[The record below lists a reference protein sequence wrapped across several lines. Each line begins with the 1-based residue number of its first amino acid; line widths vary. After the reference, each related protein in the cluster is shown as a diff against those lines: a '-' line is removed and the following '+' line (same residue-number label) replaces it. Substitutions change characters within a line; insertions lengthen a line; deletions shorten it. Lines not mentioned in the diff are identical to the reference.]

1 MIPKEN
7 KGYNFDSYLPTKY
20 WNIKTRIE
28 YIQRRIIVFSIMYYE
43 LSESPLDDK
52 QYDSIA
58 YQLVE
63 YMNTTPKEI
72 LEQTKYWYVFYDF
85 DGSTG
90 FDLPYRLTK
99 EDKDYLYKIAR
110 HIKALWKSGGK
121 ENGKQTNNEKRN
133 NKKRTHKLKT

>member
-1 MIPKEN
+1 MLPEIG
-7 KGYNFDSYLPTKY
+7 KGYDFDSYLPTRY
-20 WNIKTRIE
+20 WNNKTRIE
-28 YIQRRIIVFSIMYYE
+28 YLQRRIIVFSIMYYE
-43 LSESPLDDK
+43 LSESILDDK

-90 FDLPYRLTK
+90 FYLSYRLTE
-99 EDKDYLYKIAR
+99 EDKDYLYKIAQQV
-110 HIKALWKSGGK
+110 KALWKSGGK
-121 ENGKQTNNEKRN
+121 
-133 NKKRTHKLKT
+133 

>member
-1 MIPKEN
+1 MLPTIN
-7 KGYNFDSYLPTKY
+7 IGYEFDKYLPTKY
-20 WNIKTRIE
+20 WDNKTRIE

-52 QYDSIA
+52 QYDAIA

-72 LEQTKYWYVFYDF
+72 LEQTRYWYAFYDF

-90 FDLPYRLTK
+90 FYLPYRLTK
-99 EDKDYLYKIAR
+99 EDKEYLLDMAI
-110 HIKALWKSGGK
+110 HIKKLWKGG
-121 ENGKQTNNEKRN
+121 N
-133 NKKRTHKLKT
+133 NKNGNRQKRTDK

>member
-1 MIPKEN
+1 MLPDIG
-7 KGYNFDSYLPTKY
+7 KGYDFDKYLPTRY
-20 WNIKTRIE
+20 WNNKTRIE

-72 LEQTKYWYVFYDF
+72 LEQTRYWYVFYDF

-90 FDLPYRLTK
+90 FYLSYRLTP
-99 EDKDYLYKIAR
+99 EDKDYLYKIAQQV
-110 HIKALWKSGGK
+110 KKQWKGESK
-121 ENGKQTNNEKRN
+121 NVDNE
-133 NKKRTHKLKT
+133 KRTHKFKTQRK

>member
-1 MIPKEN
+1 MLPEIG
-7 KGYNFDSYLPTKY
+7 KGYDFDSYLPTRY
-20 WNIKTRIE
+20 WNNKTRIE

-63 YMNTTPKEI
+63 YMNTTPKKI

-90 FDLPYRLTK
+90 FYLPYRLTE

-110 HIKALWKSGGK
+110 QVKALWKSGGK
-121 ENGKQTNNEKRN
+121 QNVNNEKR
-133 NKKRTHKLKT
+133 THKPKTQRK

>member
-1 MIPKEN
+1 MLPEIG
-7 KGYNFDSYLPTKY
+7 KGYDFDSYLPTRY
-20 WNIKTRIE
+20 WNNKTRIE
-28 YIQRRIIVFSIMYYE
+28 YMQRRIIVFSIMYYE

-90 FDLPYRLTK
+90 FYLPYRLTE

-110 HIKALWKSGGK
+110 QVKALWKSGGK
-121 ENGKQTNNEKRN
+121 QNVNNEKR
-133 NKKRTHKLKT
+133 THKPKTQRR

>member
-1 MIPKEN
+1 MLPEIG
-7 KGYNFDSYLPTKY
+7 KGYDFDSYLPTRY
-20 WNIKTRIE
+20 WNNKTRIE

-90 FDLPYRLTK
+90 FYIYDML
-99 EDKDYLYKIAR
+99 
-110 HIKALWKSGGK
+110 
-121 ENGKQTNNEKRN
+121 
-133 NKKRTHKLKT
+133 NKKDKQYLTNIANHILKLYNSN

>member
-1 MIPKEN
+1 MLPEIG
-7 KGYNFDSYLPTKY
+7 KGYDFDSYLPTRY
-20 WNIKTRIE
+20 WNNKTRIE

-85 DGSTG
+85 DGTTG
-90 FDLPYRLTK
+90 YYLPYRLTE
-99 EDKDYLYKIAR
+99 EDKDYLYNIAQQ
-110 HIKALWKSGGK
+110 IKTLYKSGGIT
-121 ENGKQTNNEKRN
+121 NG
-133 NKKRTHKLKT
+133 

>member
-1 MIPKEN
+1 MLPEIG
-7 KGYNFDSYLPTKY
+7 KGYDFDSYLPTRY
-20 WNIKTRIE
+20 WNNKTRIE

-63 YMNTTPKEI
+63 YMNTTSKEI

-90 FDLPYRLTK
+90 FYLPYRLTE
-99 EDKDYLYKIAR
+99 EDKDYLYKIAQQV
-110 HIKALWKSGGK
+110 KALWKSGGK
-121 ENGKQTNNEKRN
+121 QNVDNE
-133 NKKRTHKLKT
+133 KRTHKPKTQRR

>member
-1 MIPKEN
+1 MLPEIG
-7 KGYNFDSYLPTKY
+7 KGYDFDSYLPTRY
-20 WNIKTRIE
+20 WNNKTRIE

-43 LSESPLDDK
+43 LNESPLDDK

-90 FDLPYRLTK
+90 FYLQYRLTE
-99 EDKDYLYKIAR
+99 EDKDYLHKIAQQV
-110 HIKALWKSGGK
+110 KALWKSGGK
-121 ENGKQTNNEKRN
+121 TNVDNE
-133 NKKRTHKLKT
+133 KRTHKPKTQRR

>member
-20 WNIKTRIE
+20 WNDKTRIE

-121 ENGKQTNNEKRN
+121 ENGKQTNNEKR
-133 NKKRTHKLKT
+133 THKLKTQRK

>member
-1 MIPKEN
+1 MLPEIG
-7 KGYNFDSYLPTKY
+7 KGYDFDSYLPTRY
-20 WNIKTRIE
+20 WNNKTRIE

-90 FDLPYRLTK
+90 FYLPYRLTE

-110 HIKALWKSGGK
+110 QVKALWKSGGK
-121 ENGKQTNNEKRN
+121 QNVNNEKR
-133 NKKRTHKLKT
+133 THKPKTQRR

>member
-1 MIPKEN
+1 MIPEIN
-7 KGYNFDSYLPTKY
+7 KGYDFDSYLPTRY
-20 WNIKTRIE
+20 WNNKTRIE

-52 QYDSIA
+52 QYDSIS

-90 FDLPYRLTK
+90 FYLPYRLTE
-99 EDKDYLYKIAR
+99 EDKDYLYNIAQQ
-110 HIKALWKSGGK
+110 IKTLYKSGGIT
-121 ENGKQTNNEKRN
+121 NG
-133 NKKRTHKLKT
+133 

>member
-1 MIPKEN
+1 MLPERE
-7 KGYNFDSYLPTKY
+7 KGYDFDSYLPTRS
-20 WNIKTRIE
+20 WNNKTRIE

-90 FDLPYRLTK
+90 FYLPYRLTK
-99 EDKDYLYKIAR
+99 EDKDYMYKIAR
-110 HIKALWKSGGK
+110 QVKALWKSGGK
-121 ENGKQTNNEKRN
+121 TNANNE
-133 NKKRTHKLKT
+133 KRTHKLKTQRK

>member
-1 MIPKEN
+1 MLPEIG
-7 KGYNFDSYLPTKY
+7 KGYDFDSYLPTRY
-20 WNIKTRIE
+20 WNNKTRIE

-90 FDLPYRLTK
+90 FYLPYRLTK
-99 EDKDYLYKIAR
+99 EDKDYLYKIAQQV
-110 HIKALWKSGGK
+110 KALWKSGGK
-121 ENGKQTNNEKRN
+121 TNVNNE
-133 NKKRTHKLKT
+133 KRTHKLKTQRR

>member
-1 MIPKEN
+1 MLPEIG
-7 KGYNFDSYLPTKY
+7 KGYDFDSYLPTRY
-20 WNIKTRIE
+20 WNNKTRIE

-90 FDLPYRLTK
+90 FYLPYRLTT
-99 EDKDYLYKIAR
+99 EDKDYLYKIAQQV
-110 HIKALWKSGGK
+110 KALWKSGGK
-121 ENGKQTNNEKRN
+121 ANGQQTNNEKR
-133 NKKRTHKLKT
+133 THKPKTQRR

>member
-1 MIPKEN
+1 MLPEIG
-7 KGYNFDSYLPTKY
+7 KGYDFDNYLPTRY
-20 WNIKTRIE
+20 WNNKTRIE

-90 FDLPYRLTK
+90 FYLPYKLTT
-99 EDKDYLYKIAR
+99 EDKDYLYKIAQQV
-110 HIKALWKSGGK
+110 KALWKSGGK
-121 ENGKQTNNEKRN
+121 TNVNNE
-133 NKKRTHKLKT
+133 KRTHKLKTQRK

>member
-1 MIPKEN
+1 MLPEIG
-7 KGYNFDSYLPTKY
+7 KGYDFDSYLPTRY
-20 WNIKTRIE
+20 WNNKTRIE

-90 FDLPYRLTK
+90 FYLPYRLTT
-99 EDKDYLYKIAR
+99 EDKDYLYKIAQQV
-110 HIKALWKSGGK
+110 KVLCKSGGK
-121 ENGKQTNNEKRN
+121 TNADNE
-133 NKKRTHKLKT
+133 KRTHKLKTQRR

>member
-1 MIPKEN
+1 MLPEIRR
-7 KGYNFDSYLPTKY
+7 KGYDFDSYLPTRY
-20 WNIKTRIE
+20 WNNKTRIE

-43 LSESPLDDK
+43 LNESPLDDK

-90 FDLPYRLTK
+90 FYLPYRLTE
-99 EDKDYLYKIAR
+99 EDKDYLYKIAKQV
-110 HIKALWKSGGK
+110 KALWKSGGK
-121 ENGKQTNNEKRN
+121 ENVNN
-133 NKKRTHKLKT
+133 

>member
-1 MIPKEN
+1 MLPEIG
-7 KGYNFDSYLPTKY
+7 KGYDFDSYLPTRY
-20 WNIKTRIE
+20 WNNKTRIE

-90 FDLPYRLTK
+90 FYLPYRLTE

-110 HIKALWKSGGK
+110 QVKALWKSGGK
-121 ENGKQTNNEKRN
+121 QNVDNEKG
-133 NKKRTHKLKT
+133 THKPKTQRR

>member
-1 MIPKEN
+1 MLPEIG
-7 KGYNFDSYLPTKY
+7 KGYDFDSYLPTRY
-20 WNIKTRIE
+20 WNNKTRIE

-90 FDLPYRLTK
+90 FYLSYRLTT
-99 EDKDYLYKIAR
+99 EDKDYLYKIAQQV
-110 HIKALWKSGGK
+110 KALWKSGGK
-121 ENGKQTNNEKRN
+121 TNVNNEKR
-133 NKKRTHKLKT
+133 THKPKTQRR

>member
-1 MIPKEN
+1 MLPDIG
-7 KGYNFDSYLPTKY
+7 KGYDFDKYLPTKY
-20 WNIKTRIE
+20 WSTKTRIE

-63 YMNTTPKEI
+63 YMNTTPKKI
-72 LEQTKYWYVFYDF
+72 LEQTYYWYVFYDF

-90 FDLPYRLTK
+90 FYLPYRLNKKDK
-99 EDKDYLYKIAR
+99 EYLTNLAGN
-110 HIKALWKSGGK
+110 IKRLWKSGGK
-121 ENGKQTNNEKRN
+121 EKCEKVKSR
-133 NKKRTHKLKT
+133 

>member
-1 MIPKEN
+1 MLPEIG
-7 KGYNFDSYLPTKY
+7 KGYDFDSYLPTRY
-20 WNIKTRIE
+20 WNNKTRIE

-90 FDLPYRLTK
+90 FYLPYRLTE

-110 HIKALWKSGGK
+110 QVKALWKSGGK
-121 ENGKQTNNEKRN
+121 QNGQQTNNEKR
-133 NKKRTHKLKT
+133 THKPKTQRR

>member
-1 MIPKEN
+1 
-7 KGYNFDSYLPTKY
+7 
-20 WNIKTRIE
+20 
-28 YIQRRIIVFSIMYYE
+28 MYYE

-90 FDLPYRLTK
+90 FYLPYRLTE

-110 HIKALWKSGGK
+110 QVKALWKSGGK
-121 ENGKQTNNEKRN
+121 QNVDNEKG
-133 NKKRTHKLKT
+133 THKPKTQRR

>member
-1 MIPKEN
+1 MLPEIG
-7 KGYNFDSYLPTKY
+7 KGYDFDSYLPTRY
-20 WNIKTRIE
+20 WNNKTRIE

-43 LSESPLDDK
+43 LSESPLDDE

-90 FDLPYRLTK
+90 FYLPYRLTE

-110 HIKALWKSGGK
+110 QVKALWKSGGK
-121 ENGKQTNNEKRN
+121 QNVDNE
-133 NKKRTHKLKT
+133 KRTHKPKTQRR

>member
-1 MIPKEN
+1 MLPEIG
-7 KGYNFDSYLPTKY
+7 KGYDFDSYLPTRY
-20 WNIKTRIE
+20 WNDKTRIE

-72 LEQTKYWYVFYDF
+72 LEKTKYWYVFYDF

-90 FDLPYRLTK
+90 FYLPYRLTE

-110 HIKALWKSGGK
+110 QVKALWKSGGK
-121 ENGKQTNNEKRN
+121 QNGQQTNNEKR
-133 NKKRTHKLKT
+133 THKPKTQRR

>member
-1 MIPKEN
+1 MLPEIG
-7 KGYNFDSYLPTKY
+7 KGYDFDSHLPTRY
-20 WNIKTRIE
+20 WNNKTRIE

-58 YQLVE
+58 HQLVE

-90 FDLPYRLTK
+90 FYLSYRLTEK
-99 EDKDYLYKIAR
+99 DKDYLYQIAR
-110 HIKALWKSGGK
+110 RVKTLWKSGGK
-121 ENGKQTNNEKRN
+121 ENVNNE
-133 NKKRTHKLKT
+133 KRTHKLKTQRR

>member
-1 MIPKEN
+1 MIPEIN
-7 KGYNFDSYLPTKY
+7 KGYDFDSYLPTRY
-20 WNIKTRIE
+20 WNNKTRIE

-52 QYDSIA
+52 QYDSIS

-85 DGSTG
+85 DGTTG
-90 FDLPYRLTK
+90 YYLPYRLTE
-99 EDKDYLYKIAR
+99 EDKDYLYNIAQQ
-110 HIKALWKSGGK
+110 IKTLYKSGGIT
-121 ENGKQTNNEKRN
+121 NG
-133 NKKRTHKLKT
+133 

>member
-1 MIPKEN
+1 MLPEIG
-7 KGYNFDSYLPTKY
+7 KGYDFDSYLPTRY
-20 WNIKTRIE
+20 WNNKTRIE

-90 FDLPYRLTK
+90 FYLPYRLTE

-110 HIKALWKSGGK
+110 QVKALWKSGGK
-121 ENGKQTNNEKRN
+121 QNVDNE
-133 NKKRTHKLKT
+133 KRTHKPKTQRR

>member
-1 MIPKEN
+1 MLPEIG
-7 KGYNFDSYLPTKY
+7 KGYDFDSYLPTRY
-20 WNIKTRIE
+20 WNNKTRIE

-43 LSESPLDDK
+43 LNESPLDDK

-90 FDLPYRLTK
+90 FYLPYRLTE
-99 EDKDYLYKIAR
+99 EDKDYLHKIAQQV
-110 HIKALWKSGGK
+110 KKQWKSGGK
-121 ENGKQTNNEKRN
+121 TNVNNEKR
-133 NKKRTHKLKT
+133 THKPKTQRR

>member
-1 MIPKEN
+1 MLPEIG
-7 KGYNFDSYLPTKY
+7 KGYDFDSYLPTRY
-20 WNIKTRIE
+20 WNNKTRIE

-63 YMNTTPKEI
+63 YMNTTPKKI

-90 FDLPYRLTK
+90 FYLPYRLTP
-99 EDKDYLYKIAR
+99 EDKDYLYKIAQ
-110 HIKALWKSGGK
+110 HVKALWKSGGK
-121 ENGKQTNNEKRN
+121 TNVDNE
-133 NKKRTHKLKT
+133 KRTHKSKTQRK